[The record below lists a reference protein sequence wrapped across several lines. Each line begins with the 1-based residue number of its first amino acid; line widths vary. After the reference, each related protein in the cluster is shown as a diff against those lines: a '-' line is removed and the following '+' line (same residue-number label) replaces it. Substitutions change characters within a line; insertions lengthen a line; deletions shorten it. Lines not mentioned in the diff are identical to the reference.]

1 VHAKDVRA
9 SVLAEAQR
17 ANWSFLR
24 AVLAGVFTVPG
35 DGDIAFGPVFAE
47 LAGYSGWVVLEAEQD
62 PRIANPLTYATLG
75 YRTLERLVAEHA
87 R

>member
-1 VHAKDVRA
+1 VRA
-9 SVLAEAQR
+9 SVLAEASR

-24 AVLAGVFTVPG
+24 AVRAGIFTVPG
-35 DGDIAFGPVFAE
+35 DGAVAFEPVFAE

-62 PRIANPLTYATLG
+62 PRVANPLTYATLG
-75 YRTLERLVAEHA
+75 YRNLKRLVAEHA